1 MLKMSLGLNSHQHD
15 EEEKEL
21 PKIEINFDN
30 FRSELP
36 FYSSEKLR
44 ERERQLFVEEQG
56 TPQSD
61 SSAEMARAVDK
72 VKMTQ

>member
-1 MLKMSLGLNSHQHD
+1 MLKMSLGLNSNQHD

-44 ERERQLFVEEQG
+44 ERERQLFVEE
-56 TPQSD
+56 
-61 SSAEMARAVDK
+61 
-72 VKMTQ
+72 